1 MYYHPGYQQ
10 QPMQQQPGN
19 RAPKP
24 ARKRSRAW
32 VAAILVLLI
41 LAAAIAAAV
50 LYFIPARQANE
61 ARQALEA
68 EVSAVE
74 DQYLPNTFVD
84 GINLGGMTAQQGI
97 DAVLNQISARQNS
110 WSLALT
116 YQGHVFYT
124 LNYETLG
131 IHTDISQVYAL
142 LQEQFAKGKSGT
154 LDERKQAL
162 DQAKAEASY
171 AFTTQSAMTD
181 EHLDSILSQIK
192 QYLTAAPVDAY
203 LAYFYPDENDPFI
216 IQNEIY
222 GSTLD
227 TDKLKTQILSMAAE
241 GQSGALEI
249 VPDRV
254 APKVTTADVRKQ
266 VTLLCKATT
275 PISSASTVDRT
286 SNIRTAFAYINGK
299 TVDSGKTF
307 SFNSATKDRTLENG
321 YKYAIEYQTGMEVMG
336 VGGGVCQ
343 ASTTVYLAALQSGLE
358 IVKRSSHSDRVSYT
372 TFGQDATVVYGRLD
386 LVFRNNTP
394 GTIYITAHV
403 REVKKNKFETEV
415 CIYGPTLGDNVK
427 YSLRTETVETTLAPL
442 EPTYIADK
450 AHTYVTYKDE
460 MPYLVREARDG
471 FVNETFL
478 QRWEDG
484 VLVSETLVSRDTCK
498 AREAVYYTGTLDRE
512 L

>member
-10 QPMQQQPGN
+10 PPQQPGN
-19 RAPKP
+19 RFPKP

-32 VAAILVLLI
+32 LAVVLIAL
-41 LAAAIAAAV
+41 LAAALIAAFV
-50 LYFIPARQANE
+50 FYIIPARQANA
-61 ARQALEA
+61 ARQALEN
-68 EVSAVE
+68 EVKAVE
-74 DQYLPNTFVD
+74 SQYLPNTYVD
-84 GINLGGMTAQQGI
+84 GINLGGMTAQEGI
-97 DAVLNQISARQNS
+97 DAVLDQISARQNS

-124 LNYETLG
+124 LNYEALG
-131 IHTDISQVYAL
+131 IRTDVSQVYAL
-142 LQEQFAKGKSGT
+142 LQEQFARGKTGT
-154 LDERKQAL
+154 LEERKQAL
-162 DQAKAEASY
+162 DQAKVEASF

-192 QYLTAAPVDAY
+192 QYLTTAPVDAS
-203 LAYFYPDENDPFI
+203 LAYFYPDEKDPFI

-222 GSTLD
+222 GTSLD
-227 TDKLKTQILSMAAE
+227 TDKLKTQILSMASE
-241 GQSGALEI
+241 GQGGALEI
-249 VPDRV
+249 MPVHV
-254 APKVTTADVRKQ
+254 APKVTTADVRSQ

-299 TVDSGKTF
+299 TVESGKTF
-307 SFNSATKDRTLENG
+307 SFNNATKDRTLENG

-386 LVFRNNTP
+386 LVFRNSTP

-403 REVKKNKFETEV
+403 RETKKNKYETEV
-415 CIYGPTLGDNVK
+415 CIYGPSLGDNVK
-427 YSLRTETVETTLAPL
+427 YSLRTETVETMLAPL
-442 EPTYIADK
+442 EPTYLADK
-450 AHTYVTYKDE
+450 NHTYITYKDE
-460 MPYLVREARDG
+460 MPYLAREARDG
-471 FVNETFL
+471 FVNETYL
-478 QRWEDG
+478 QRWEGD